1 MKSIFFTG
9 LWLFGTLALQAQDLI
24 SKPSYFKTELDS
36 LLETQIVVSLDSL
49 FHDMSDFKLSTKYLK
64 EEESELTKAVLNRYF
79 VSPIRRKRTFFKD
92 YSFKLINLYETKK
105 NNYFLTVV
113 VTKLKSNEVHHIIDL
128 LATPINQKIVFF
140 TPIKHHAQ
148 FWKNHT
154 VGNITYHFRDTINLL
169 NAEEFDRKNTVISQ
183 KLGLTPDSFD
193 FYMCY
198 NEQEVL
204 NLLGI
209 QFLSDRVGL
218 TRNGFGVY
226 TKTICAIENHEDFS
240 HDVFHYYSGKVN
252 QPQDRNWI
260 TEEGV
265 AYLWGNAYYTDTNG
279 EMISLTRLV
288 SELNTYLDSHPDAN
302 LFELFERNTKI
313 FSHIAP
319 EISVRSTIAG
329 VLAHE
334 IENKKGQEGINT
346 LINAGSKNRLETFLT
361 ATEHLIGVNKHNFNT
376 RVKKLLKRY
385 PTEE

>member
-1 MKSIFFTG
+1 MKSIFSIG
-9 LWLFGTLALQAQDLI
+9 LWFCGILSIHGQNLI

-36 LLETQIVVSLDSL
+36 VMEQRIVVSLDSL
-49 FHDMSDFKLSTKYLK
+49 FHDMSDFKLSTQHLK
-64 EEESELTKAVLNRYF
+64 EEESELTAAVLKRYF
-79 VSPIRRKRTFFKD
+79 IAPIRRKRTFFKD
-92 YSFKLINLYETKK
+92 YSFNLINLYETHKS
-105 NNYFLTVV
+105 NYFLTVT
-113 VTKLKSNEVHHIIDL
+113 VTKNESSEVHHIIDL
-128 LATPINQKIVFF
+128 SATPTKKGIAFSS
-140 TPIKHHAQ
+140 PIKYHTR

-154 VGNITYHFRDTINLL
+154 VGNITYRFRDSISLS
-169 NAEEFDRKNTVISQ
+169 NAEGFDRKNTMISQ
-183 KLGLTPDSFD
+183 KLGLSPDSFD

-204 NLLGI
+204 NVLGI
-209 QFLSDRVGL
+209 RFLSDRSGL

-252 QPQDRNWI
+252 QQQDRNWI

-265 AYLWGNAYYTDTNG
+265 AYLWGNAYYTDPNG

-288 SELNTYLDSHPDAN
+288 SELNAYLDSHPHAK

-329 VLAHE
+329 VLAYE
-334 IENKKGQEGINT
+334 IENKKGQKGINA

-361 ATEHLIGVNKHNFNT
+361 ATEDLIGVNKNNFDP
-376 RVKKLLKRY
+376 RVRKLLKRY
-385 PTEE
+385 PVAE